1 MLIFDART
9 IGNKL
14 LYFRK
19 KAGLTQ
25 AEIAE
30 LAGLSDRAYADI
42 ERGTVNMRSETLL
55 KICNTL
61 HITPN
66 DIFTENETDLEK
78 EQTELIERL
87 KNCTETQKET
97 ALKLLSVYLNSINQ

>member
-9 IGNKL
+9 IGNKM

-42 ERGTVNMRSETLL
+42 ERGAVNMRSETLL

-66 DIFTENETDLEK
+66 DIFIQNESDLET
-78 EQTELIERL
+78 EQVELTERL
-87 KNCTETQKET
+87 KNCTEKQKET
-97 ALKLLSVYLNSINQ
+97 ALKLLSVYLDSINK

>member
-1 MLIFDART
+1 MLIFDTRA

-42 ERGTVNMRSETLL
+42 ERGSVNMRSETLL
-55 KICNTL
+55 KICTAL

-66 DIFTENETDLEK
+66 DIFTENTTDHASF
-78 EQTELIERL
+78 QQELIDRL
-87 KNCTETQKET
+87 NTCTERQKET
-97 ALKLLSVYLNSINQ
+97 ALKLLSVYLDSINK

>member
-1 MLIFDART
+1 MLIFDSRT
-9 IGNKL
+9 VGNKL

-78 EQTELIERL
+78 EQIELIERL
-87 KNCTETQKET
+87 NNCTERQKET

>member
-66 DIFTENETDLEK
+66 DIFTENNIDLEK
-78 EQTELIERL
+78 EQIELTEQL
-87 KNCTETQKET
+87 KNCTKKQKET
-97 ALKLLSVYLNSINQ
+97 VLKLISVYLDSINK

>member
-66 DIFTENETDLEK
+66 DIFTENSADFTRL
-78 EQTELIERL
+78 QQELIIRL
-87 KNCTETQKET
+87 DSCTDRQKET
-97 ALKLLSVYLNSINQ
+97 ALKLLSVYLDSINK

>member
-42 ERGTVNMRSETLL
+42 ERGNVNMRLDTLL
-55 KICNTL
+55 RICKAL
-61 HITPN
+61 QITPN
-66 DIFTENETDLEK
+66 DILTVEHSAAFSE
-78 EQTELIERL
+78 TELLGAINSCSPAE
-87 KNCTETQKET
+87 KQT
-97 ALKLLSVYLNSINQ
+97 AIHLLSVFSLFYVFR

>member
-1 MLIFDART
+1 MLIFDVRT

-66 DIFTENETDLEK
+66 DIFTENKTNLEK
-78 EQTELIERL
+78 EQYELIERL
-87 KNCTETQKET
+87 KNCTERQKET
-97 ALKLLSVYLNSINQ
+97 ALKLLSIYLDSINK